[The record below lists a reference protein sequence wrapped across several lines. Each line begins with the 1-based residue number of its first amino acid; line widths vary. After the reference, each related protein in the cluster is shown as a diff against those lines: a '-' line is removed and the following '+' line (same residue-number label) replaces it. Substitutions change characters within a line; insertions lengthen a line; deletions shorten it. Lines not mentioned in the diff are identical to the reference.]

1 MHNNFANYSY
11 PTHTDHSYQHRD
23 QKRLQVYADQSEELA
38 SQHMGCN
45 PVEVAGI
52 QADYQQELGIH
63 RLGLDMRLH
72 VDDRDQIVGLV
83 GRRRNQG
90 LTKDSSLPF

>member
-1 MHNNFANYSY
+1 
-11 PTHTDHSYQHRD
+11 
-23 QKRLQVYADQSEELA
+23 
-38 SQHMGCN
+38 MGCN

-72 VDDRDQIVGLV
+72 VDDRD
-83 GRRRNQG
+83 
-90 LTKDSSLPF
+90 